1 MNLLKEKC
9 GLVENDFR
17 LWMLI
22 FRESEDWET
31 QSIKRHLPPLRNTAA
46 YQPAQAD
53 LLYGFSRHAFSAI

>member
-31 QSIKRHLPPLRNTAA
+31 H
-46 YQPAQAD
+46 
-53 LLYGFSRHAFSAI
+53 